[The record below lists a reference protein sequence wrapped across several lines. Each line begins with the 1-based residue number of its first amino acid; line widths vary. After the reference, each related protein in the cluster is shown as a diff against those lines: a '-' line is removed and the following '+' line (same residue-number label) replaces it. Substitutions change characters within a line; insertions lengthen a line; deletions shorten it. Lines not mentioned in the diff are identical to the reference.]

1 MTAKTSRVTAEHL
14 TPCNTSHG
22 LSLKFFKCRLWG
34 TRATRDRKRALQIC
48 SKAPAKYFGLAR
60 DDEVIHGQTIR
71 PNRSKHDRGYTP
83 IGTAIECQQAFGLD
97 GQGSSRQAPRGRVR
111 SN

>member
-1 MTAKTSRVTAEHL
+1 MAAKTSRVTAEHL
-14 TPCNTSHG
+14 TPCTTNHG
-22 LSLKFFKCRLWG
+22 LTLKFSKCRLWG

-60 DDEVIHGQTIR
+60 DHEVIHGQTTR
-71 PNRSKHDRGYTP
+71 PNRFKHDRGYTP
-83 IGTAIECQQAFGLD
+83 IGAAIKSQQTFGLD
-97 GQGSSRQAPRGRVR
+97 GQGSSRRAPRGRVR